1 MISPHAG
8 LLKLIILRKV
18 MVVQNFVLFL
28 DVLRLILRF
37 GALRRWEQ
45 FVCGDLREGQ
55 LVDEVVDQHFPGLF
69 DSG

>member
-1 MISPHAG
+1 
-8 LLKLIILRKV
+8 
-18 MVVQNFVLFL
+18 MVVQNFVLFI